1 MKFLEDYRSPNDAEM
16 KGLTLDEAE
25 RIDAL
30 NKEIHL
36 RNRLLVHNAR
46 AILQE
51 VDPSAKLLK
60 SIEAPAPP
68 VVYTRVIQLLGERG
82 DAAATR
88 VAAAAAKK
96 KDGRG

>member
-1 MKFLEDYRSPNDAEM
+1 MKFLEDYRSPSDQEV
-16 KGLTLDEAE
+16 KGLILEEAE

-51 VDPSAKLLK
+51 IDPAAKLLK
-60 SIEAPAPP
+60 TIEAPAPP

-82 DAAATR
+82 DAAAARLST
-88 VAAAAAKK
+88 AAAAK
-96 KDGRG
+96 RQP

>member
-1 MKFLEDYRSPNDAEM
+1 MKFLEDYRTPGDSEV

-51 VDPSAKLLK
+51 VDPAAKLLK
-60 SIEAPAPP
+60 TIEAPAPP

-82 DAAATR
+82 DAAAAR
-88 VAAAAAKK
+88 VAAAAKK
-96 KDGRG
+96 KD

>member
-1 MKFLEDYRSPNDAEM
+1 MKFLEDYRTPGDGEM

-51 VDPSAKLLK
+51 VDPAAKNLK
-60 SIEAPAPP
+60 TIDAPAPP

-82 DAAATR
+82 DAAAAR

-96 KDGRG
+96 KD

>member
-1 MKFLEDYRSPNDAEM
+1 MKFLEDYRSPREEEVKTFTLEDAE
-16 KGLTLDEAE
+16 K
-25 RIDAL
+25 IDAL

-46 AILQE
+46 AVLQE

-68 VVYTRVIQLLGERG
+68 VIYTRVIQLLGERG
-82 DAAATR
+82 DAAASR
-88 VAAAAAKK
+88 VAAAAAKSK
-96 KDGRG
+96 G

>member
-51 VDPSAKLLK
+51 AEPAAKLLK
-60 SIEAPAPP
+60 TIEPPAPP
-68 VVYTRVIQLLGERG
+68 VVYTRVIQMLGARG
-82 DAAATR
+82 DAAAAR
-88 VAAAAAKK
+88 AAAAAVKK
-96 KDGRG
+96 KD

>member
-1 MKFLEDYRSPNDAEM
+1 MKFLEDYRSPSESEM
-16 KGLTLDEAE
+16 KGLTLDEAA
-25 RIDAL
+25 RLDAL

-46 AILQE
+46 AVLQE

-68 VVYTRVIQLLGERG
+68 VHYTRVIQLLGERG
-82 DAAATR
+82 DAAAAR

-96 KDGRG
+96 KE